1 MDLMQ
6 GLSSLMGIGLASGLN
21 IYAVVL
27 TVGLAQRIGW
37 LTGLPEGLTV
47 LAHPAVLITA
57 AVLYALE
64 FVADKIPV
72 ITPLWDSLHTF
83 IRPVGAALLA
93 LGALGQLDPLP
104 RTLAMLA
111 AGGLA
116 LGSHATKMGTRLVA
130 HAAPEPLTHSAI
142 SLAEDF
148 SVVGLILLA
157 YNYPWI
163 ALPLLGLLC
172 LAILIA
178 IPLLY
183 RTLRLLWQSA
193 RTRLSLLFNPNTSA

>member
-1 MDLMQ
+1 MDLTQ

-37 LTGLPEGLTV
+37 LTGLPEGLTI

-57 AVLYALE
+57 AVLYSLE

-72 ITPLWDSLHTF
+72 ITPLWDGLHTF
-83 IRPVGAALLA
+83 IRPVGAALVA
-93 LGALGQLDPLP
+93 LGAFGQLDPLP
-104 RTLAMLA
+104 RTLAILA

-116 LGSHATKMGTRLVA
+116 LGSHATKMGTRLIA
-130 HAAPEPLTHSAI
+130 HATPEPLTHSAI

-178 IPLLY
+178 IPLLF
-183 RTLRLLWQSA
+183 RTLRFIWQSA
-193 RTRLSLLFNPNTSA
+193 RSRLSLLLNPNNGA

>member
-1 MDLMQ
+1 MDLTQ

-21 IYAVVL
+21 LYAVVL

-37 LTGLPEGLTV
+37 LTGLPDGMAM
-47 LAHPAVLITA
+47 LAHPAVIVTA
-57 AVLYALE
+57 ALLYALE
-64 FVADKIPV
+64 FFADKIPF
-72 ITPLWDSLHTF
+72 ITPFWDGLHTF
-83 IRPVGAALLA
+83 IRPVGAALMA
-93 LGALGQLDPLP
+93 LSAFGKLDPL
-104 RTLAMLA
+104 TCVLAMLA

-130 HAAPEPLTHSAI
+130 HATPEPLTHSAI
-142 SLAEDF
+142 SIAEDF

-172 LAILIA
+172 VGILIM

-183 RTLRLLWQSA
+183 RTLRFAWQSL
-193 RTRLSLLFNPNTSA
+193 RTRLSLLFNPDAGA